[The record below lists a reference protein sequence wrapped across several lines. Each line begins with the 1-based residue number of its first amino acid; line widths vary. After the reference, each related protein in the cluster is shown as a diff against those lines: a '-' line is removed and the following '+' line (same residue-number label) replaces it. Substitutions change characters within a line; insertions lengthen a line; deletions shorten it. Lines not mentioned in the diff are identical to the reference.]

1 MELFAELKHD
11 TQYDPFPDLPNGEM
25 EERDSINGD
34 DTHEQCFLYA
44 ANQLDYQHRLFAFS
58 LVVFGKKARFVR
70 WDREGVVIS
79 AGVDCSQRQDL
90 LIEFFQQFNQ
100 LTAKQRRLDPT
111 TVPATPEEIGMLES
125 AAKIAQ
131 ESWVEAYDN

>member
-11 TQYDPFPDLPNGEM
+11 TQYDPFPDIPNGEM

-58 LVVFGKKARFVR
+58 LVVFGKKARLSVGTEKGWSSPQGSTVR
-70 WDREGVVIS
+70 NFKTS
-79 AGVDCSQRQDL
+79 LS
-90 LIEFFQQFNQ
+90 NSSSS
-100 LTAKQRRLDPT
+100 LT
-111 TVPATPEEIGMLES
+111 
-125 AAKIAQ
+125 
-131 ESWVEAYDN
+131 N